1 MFCESCGN
9 EMQPGEKFCRK
20 CGAKVAEVE
29 QQAQPQQQFTA
40 QQPVQQQFQAGTQ
53 QQYTQQPYQA
63 APHKEMKVGPLDVK
77 KMGLLS
83 ILGGLFMFIGTF
95 LPVMKVSALGMSE
108 SINFFNGEELSDMS
122 VPAIG
127 WLILIVGLVTIALGV
142 LGKRLF
148 SLISAGV
155 ALVFTLIMF
164 FPTISAIGDAK
175 DSMGL
180 YNSLAKVSLGF
191 GYWLIFIGVILAV
204 VDFVLDKK
212 NIQLIK

>member
-40 QQPVQQQFQAGTQ
+40 QQPVQQQFQAGTH

-180 YNSLAKVSLGF
+180 YSSLAKVSLGF

>member
-40 QQPVQQQFQAGTQ
+40 HQPAQQQFQAGAQ

-127 WLILIVGLVTIALGV
+127 WLVLIVGLVTIALGV

-180 YNSLAKVSLGF
+180 YSSLANVSLGF

>member
-1 MFCESCGN
+1 
-9 EMQPGEKFCRK
+9 
-20 CGAKVAEVE
+20 
-29 QQAQPQQQFTA
+29 
-40 QQPVQQQFQAGTQ
+40 
-53 QQYTQQPYQA
+53 
-63 APHKEMKVGPLDVK
+63 MKVGPLDVK

-127 WLILIVGLVTIALGV
+127 WLVLIVGLVTIALGV

-180 YNSLAKVSLGF
+180 YSSLAKVSLGF

>member
-180 YNSLAKVSLGF
+180 YSSLAKVSLGF